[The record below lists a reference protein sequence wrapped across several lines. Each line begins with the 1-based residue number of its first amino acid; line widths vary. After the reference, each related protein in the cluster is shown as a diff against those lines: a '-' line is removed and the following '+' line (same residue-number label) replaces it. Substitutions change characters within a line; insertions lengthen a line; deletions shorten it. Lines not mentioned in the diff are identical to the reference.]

1 MTSQSVDPLPA
12 NSTDV
17 ANGPNLVIPGG
28 RALRLARA
36 MLLACVRSY
45 EMASTYE
52 RLNRLS
58 DVQLRRMGLDRST
71 LARDAID
78 AVEARDTSGN
88 SQF

>member
-1 MTSQSVDPLPA
+1 MS
-12 NSTDV
+12 
-17 ANGPNLVIPGG
+17 GLVVMMLAGIAAIAAG
-28 RALRLARA
+28 RVLSLVRA

-52 RLNRLS
+52 RLNRLP

-78 AVEARDTSGN
+78 SVEARDKRRHSE
-88 SQF
+88 S